1 MMAAQMMAAQMAE
14 TPADQTQSGAKV
26 LTIGVRVDPGQCT
39 RCGGL
44 MVADRYI
51 DLLDDTGQLEFTAD
65 RCIQCGEVVDQIIL
79 RNRIASQARTART
92 SLAQV
97 A

>member
-1 MMAAQMMAAQMAE
+1 MAAQMIETQADHAQSA
-14 TPADQTQSGAKV
+14 AKV
-26 LTIGVRVDPGQCT
+26 LKIGDRMDPSPCT

-79 RNRIASQARTART
+79 RNRMANQARTERA

>member
-1 MMAAQMMAAQMAE
+1 MAAQIMAAQTAE
-14 TPADQTQSGAKV
+14 TPADQAQSTAKV
-26 LTIGVRVDPGQCT
+26 MAIDVRMDPGQCT

-79 RNRIASQARTART
+79 RNRMASHARTAQAP
-92 SLAQV
+92 LAQV

>member
-1 MMAAQMMAAQMAE
+1 MMETQIVETPTDHAE
-14 TPADQTQSGAKV
+14 TAANV
-26 LTIGVRVDPGQCT
+26 LTIGSRVDPAQCT

-51 DLLDDTGQLEFTAD
+51 DLLDDTGKLEFTAD

-79 RNRIASQARTART
+79 RNRIASQARTVGA

>member
-1 MMAAQMMAAQMAE
+1 MAAQMVKTTE
-14 TPADQTQSGAKV
+14 PVEPATQTDV
-26 LTIGVRVDPGQCT
+26 LGGGPQRDSGQCT

-51 DLLDDTGQLEFTAD
+51 DLLDDTGKLEFTAD
-65 RCIQCGEVVDQIIL
+65 RCIQCGEVVDQTIL
-79 RNRIASQARTART
+79 QNRMANRARTAPAP
-92 SLAQV
+92 LAQV

>member
-1 MMAAQMMAAQMAE
+1 MAAQMIE
-14 TPADQTQSGAKV
+14 TPADHAQSAAKV
-26 LTIGVRVDPGQCT
+26 LTIGGLMVSAPCT

-79 RNRIASQARTART
+79 RNRMANQARAVRA

>member
-1 MMAAQMMAAQMAE
+1 MMAAQMIE
-14 TPADQTQSGAKV
+14 TPADHAQSTAKV
-26 LTIGVRVDPGQCT
+26 MTIGSRMDPAACT

-79 RNRIASQARTART
+79 RNRMASQQARTVRAP
-92 SLAQV
+92 LAQV

>member
-1 MMAAQMMAAQMAE
+1 MAAQIMTTQMAE
-14 TPADQTQSGAKV
+14 TPVDQAQSGKV
-26 LTIGVRVDPGQCT
+26 MTVGDPMDPGPCT

-79 RNRIASQARTART
+79 RNRMASHARTARAP
-92 SLAQV
+92 LAQV

>member
-1 MMAAQMMAAQMAE
+1 M
-14 TPADQTQSGAKV
+14 
-26 LTIGVRVDPGQCT
+26 

-51 DLLDDTGQLEFTAD
+51 DLLDDTGKIEFVGE
-65 RCIQCGEVVDQIIL
+65 RCIQCGDVVDQTIL
-79 RNRIASQARTART
+79 RNRLANQARTMPAP
-92 SLAQV
+92 LAQV

>member
-1 MMAAQMMAAQMAE
+1 MAQMAE
-14 TPADQTQSGAKV
+14 ISAEHAESATHTNVVGAA
-26 LTIGVRVDPGQCT
+26 TRRDPGQCT

-51 DLLDDTGQLEFTAD
+51 DLLDDTGKLEFTAD
-65 RCIQCGEVVDQIIL
+65 RCIQCGEVVDQTIL
-79 RNRIASQARTART
+79 RNRMANRARTAPAP
-92 SLAQV
+92 LAQV

>member
-1 MMAAQMMAAQMAE
+1 METEYVKPDRVEAEAQMV
-14 TPADQTQSGAKV
+14 S
-26 LTIGVRVDPGQCT
+26 IGTRVDPNECV

-51 DLLDDTGQLEFTAD
+51 DLLDDTGQLEFTAN
-65 RCIQCGEVVDQIIL
+65 RCVQCGEVVDATIL
-79 RNRIASQARTART
+79 RNRMANKARVQHVH
-92 SLAQV
+92 LAHV

>member
-1 MMAAQMMAAQMAE
+1 MAQIVEISAEQAQSATTTNVLAAATRMDA
-14 TPADQTQSGAKV
+14 
-26 LTIGVRVDPGQCT
+26 GQCT

-51 DLLDDTGQLEFTAD
+51 DLLDDTGKLEFTAD
-65 RCIQCGEVVDQIIL
+65 RCIQCGEVVDQTIL
-79 RNRIASQARTART
+79 RNRMANRAGSAPAPLAR
-92 SLAQV
+92 V

>member
-1 MMAAQMMAAQMAE
+1 MMATQMIETQADHAQSA
-14 TPADQTQSGAKV
+14 AKV
-26 LTIGVRVDPGQCT
+26 LKIGDRMDPSPCT

-79 RNRIASQARTART
+79 RNRMANQARTERA

>member
-1 MMAAQMMAAQMAE
+1 MATQMVETSTEHAE
-14 TPADQTQSGAKV
+14 SATHTNVLVVGA
-26 LTIGVRVDPGQCT
+26 GRDPGQCT

-51 DLLDDTGQLEFTAD
+51 DLLDDTGKLEFTAD
-65 RCIQCGEVVDQIIL
+65 RCIQCGEVVDQTIL
-79 RNRIASQARTART
+79 RNRMANRARTAPVT
-92 SLAQV
+92 LAQV

>member
-1 MMAAQMMAAQMAE
+1 MAAQIVEKSIEHAE
-14 TPADQTQSGAKV
+14 SATHTNVLVVGARK
-26 LTIGVRVDPGQCT
+26 DPGQCT

-51 DLLDDTGQLEFTAD
+51 DLLDDTGKLEFTAD
-65 RCIQCGEVVDQIIL
+65 RCIQCGEVVDQTIL
-79 RNRIASQARTART
+79 QNRNRGRTAP
-92 SLAQV
+92 SPLAQV

>member
-1 MMAAQMMAAQMAE
+1 MAAQMVE
-14 TPADQTQSGAKV
+14 TPAGRAQSAANV
-26 LTIGVRVDPGQCT
+26 VTIGARMDSAQCT

-79 RNRIASQARTART
+79 RNRMASQARTARVP
-92 SLAQV
+92 LAQV

>member
-1 MMAAQMMAAQMAE
+1 MAAQMAE
-14 TPADQTQSGAKV
+14 TPADQTQSAAKV
-26 LTIGVRVDPGQCT
+26 LPISVRVDPGQCT

-44 MVADRYI
+44 MVNDRYI
-51 DLLDDTGQLEFTAD
+51 DLLDDTGQLEFSAD

-79 RNRIASQARTART
+79 RNRMASQARTARA

>member
-1 MMAAQMMAAQMAE
+1 MAQMIEISAEQAQSAMPTNVPAA
-14 TPADQTQSGAKV
+14 SG
-26 LTIGVRVDPGQCT
+26 RMESGQCT

-51 DLLDDTGQLEFTAD
+51 DLLDDTGKLEFTAD
-65 RCIQCGEVVDQIIL
+65 RCIQCGEVVDQTIL
-79 RNRIASQARTART
+79 RNRMANRARSEPAPLAR
-92 SLAQV
+92 V

>member
-1 MMAAQMMAAQMAE
+1 MAAQMIETQADHAQSAARVLKIGDRMD
-14 TPADQTQSGAKV
+14 PA
-26 LTIGVRVDPGQCT
+26 PCT

-79 RNRIASQARTART
+79 RNRMANQARTVRA

>member
-1 MMAAQMMAAQMAE
+1 MMAAQMVE
-14 TPADQTQSGAKV
+14 TPADHAQSAAKV
-26 LTIGVRVDPGQCT
+26 LTIGSRVDPAQCT

-51 DLLDDTGQLEFTAD
+51 DLLDDTGHLEFTAD

-79 RNRIASQARTART
+79 RNRMASQARTVRAP
-92 SLAQV
+92 LAQV

>member
-1 MMAAQMMAAQMAE
+1 MAAQIVDTSVQHVESA
-14 TPADQTQSGAKV
+14 TQTNVLVVGA
-26 LTIGVRVDPGQCT
+26 RRDPGQCT

-51 DLLDDTGQLEFTAD
+51 DLLDDTGKLEFTAD
-65 RCIQCGEVVDQIIL
+65 RCIQCGEVVDQTIL
-79 RNRIASQARTART
+79 RNRMANRTRT
-92 SLAQV
+92 VPASLAQV

>member
-1 MMAAQMMAAQMAE
+1 MAAQMVETTAGDAQVA
-14 TPADQTQSGAKV
+14 TNVRS
-26 LTIGVRVDPGQCT
+26 IGVGTDQAPCT

>member
-1 MMAAQMMAAQMAE
+1 MAQMVEISAEQGQSATHRNVLGAAARME
-14 TPADQTQSGAKV
+14 S
-26 LTIGVRVDPGQCT
+26 GQCT

-51 DLLDDTGQLEFTAD
+51 DLLDDTGKLEFTAD
-65 RCIQCGEVVDQIIL
+65 RCIQCGEVVDQTIL
-79 RNRIASQARTART
+79 RNRMANRARSAPAP
-92 SLAQV
+92 LAKV